1 MRQQMDAVV
10 AAIHPKRGGGGAAQT
25 SSKPSETLADRVEKV
40 VGITMTEKEKAA
52 IEKERREAAMYWPVS
67 LNPKLKPKGCVVSDD
82 RMSFTSTK
90 GYKTCVASHGVK
102 TAGAYYYE
110 IAIIALGETGHARVG
125 WKSKSGERNAPVG
138 FDKFGYGYKDIG
150 GEKVHQGVTSAYGEP
165 FKEGDVIGCYIYVD
179 ADVPVKARGTK
190 VTTVNAASEP
200 TENAS
205 FIAFARNGAFQ
216 GKAFE
221 SLTSGDGAYFPAGS
235 LYTMPDVEPAQLKF
249 NFGPTWAFPPDV
261 DAVGFVAP
269 RPMSHFAPPRP
280 PPQEVKTEP
289 EDAKAVDTELQD
301 AKPAISSD
309 EPKPTIALEGFPT
322 SAKPSAT

>member
-1 MRQQMDAVV
+1 MDAVV
-10 AAIHPKRGGGGAAQT
+10 AAIHPKRGGAAQT

-110 IAIIALGETGHARVG
+110 ITIIALGETGHARVG

-179 ADVPVKARGTK
+179 ADVVKARGTK
-190 VTTVNAASEP
+190 VTTTATESEP
-200 TENAS
+200 VENAS

-221 SLTSGDGAYFPAGS
+221 NLTAGDGAYFPAGS
-235 LYTMPDVEPAQLKF
+235 LYTMPDVEPAQLLF
-249 NFGPTWAFPPDV
+249 NFGPTWTYPPDV
-261 DAVGFVAP
+261 AAVGFETP
-269 RPMSHFAPPRP
+269 RPMSHFDPPRP

-289 EDAKAVDTELQD
+289 EPESVAEPEPEPVAEPEPEDAKQN
-301 AKPAISSD
+301 ISS
-309 EPKPTIALEGFPT
+309 ETPVIKPTIAVEE
-322 SAKPSAT
+322 SAKPTS